1 MTYENDVLEP
11 KTLCEV
17 DPCCYVSYLFAG
29 DSPISAAA
37 DSLSSWPCLV
47 IPKIVHP
54 GITSNNGEAVI
65 CQGSADRKVGWRI
78 EINSRSMYPNYGDWF
93 GVVLRRSEERS
104 RIGDIVF
111 GLNLDDSLCNLSCL
125 LITSLGCQAAL
136 NRQRCTE
143 HGNDG
148 GKNRHL
154 KPGFHMTW
162 YHCSPAPPL
171 LLFTEAGG
179 VKFRSFVE
187 PLLVGTCHRWPVV
200 SISIGE
206 FRAMRSSSSA

>member
-78 EINSRSMYPNYGDWF
+78 EINSRSMYPNYCDWF
-93 GVVLRRSEERS
+93 GVVLQRSEERS
-104 RIGDIVF
+104 RIGDIIF

-143 HGNDG
+143 HGKDG

-162 YHCSPAPPL
+162 YHSSPVPPL

-200 SISIGE
+200 SISIAE
-206 FRAMRSSSSA
+206 FSP